1 MTLSRL
7 EYGLLLLTILAKLL
21 LSATKVFGDVALFYD
36 LGLQIAAV
44 GRDLALTDEQFN
56 RQMLVNDPRLGSQS
70 FFLLINHFLLL
81 RSLTSIGVWTCALR
95 CRRRQIR

>member
-44 GRDLALTDEQFN
+44 GRDLALAEEQFN
-56 RQMLVNDPRLGSQS
+56 RPMLVNDPRLGSQS
-70 FFLLINHFLLL
+70 FLLINYFLLL

-95 CRRRQIR
+95 SRRRQIR